1 MKIKIDE
8 VKFIKE
14 LYPRFELDNYVV
26 NQYRQSIETLP
37 PIVLSKNMILIDG
50 YHRLI
55 AHRLEEISEIEAEI
69 LDIDDKKEIF
79 LEAIARNSSHGKQLQ
94 IEEKSKLAPKLYS
107 MNVSLE
113 EISRILAISK
123 TKVYDWTSN
132 LREKETERKDI
143 EVLDLYLQ
151 CYSYNEIEEKLKM
164 GHGTPSNRLLKTL
177 EKISANGKILQ
188 PDNLQLYN
196 VWGVGKL
203 SQSQLKY
210 PGQTPQDIIE
220 NIIYYYTEPP
230 QTDPQIK
237 LSKVIDP
244 MAGSGIIRDVCKKLF
259 RRYMLFDIK
268 PVREDIPITQNDI
281 LEGLPDT
288 AKNTDL
294 AYFDPPYFNLMNEY
308 PDNHFTETYDTFLN
322 AMEKSFKNLRPILNK
337 NGRIA
342 LILKPMNEK
351 MLSGEWLDMTFD
363 CVSIAKNLEY
373 KIEKRIVAPLSTQ
386 QFNGN
391 DVTRAKERK
400 IMLNT
405 LRDIV
410 ILRKEG

>member
-1 MKIKIDE
+1 MIKIDE

-14 LYPRFELDNYVV
+14 FYPRFELDNYVV

-37 PIVLSKNMILIDG
+37 PIVLSKDMILIDG

-55 AHRLEEISEIEAEI
+55 AHKLEEISEIEAEI
-69 LDIDDKKEIF
+69 LDIDDEKEIF

-94 IEEKSKLAPKLYS
+94 IEEKAKLAPKLYS

-123 TKVYDWTSN
+123 TKVYDWTQT
-132 LREKETERKDI
+132 LREKETEQRNAEI
-143 EVLDLYLQ
+143 LDLYLQ
-151 CYSYNEIEEKLKM
+151 CWTQEQIAEKLEVSHQTIGRTVQDSM
-164 GHGTPSNRLLKTL
+164 
-177 EKISANGKILQ
+177 NGKMDIV

-196 VWGVGKL
+196 TWSIGKL
-203 SQSQLKY
+203 SQTQLKY

-230 QTDPQIK
+230 QTEPQIK

-294 AYFDPPYFNLMNEY
+294 AYFDPPYFNLMTEY

-322 AMEKSFKNLRPILNK
+322 AMEKSFKNLRLILNK

>member
-1 MKIKIDE
+1 MMIKIDE

-14 LYPRFELDNYVV
+14 FYPRFELDNYVV

-37 PIVLSKNMILIDG
+37 PIVLSKDMILIDG

-55 AHRLEEISEIEAEI
+55 AHKLEEISEIEAEI
-69 LDIDDKKEIF
+69 LDIDDEKEIF

-94 IEEKSKLAPKLYS
+94 IEEKAKLAPKLYS

-113 EISRILAISK
+113 DISRILAISK

-132 LREKETERKDI
+132 LREKEKNQRNAEI
-143 EVLDLYLQ
+143 FDLYLQ
-151 CYSYNEIEEKLKM
+151 CWSQEQIADKL
-164 GHGTPSNRLLKTL
+164 GESTSTVSRSLQ
-177 EKISANGKILQ
+177 ISTNGKMQ
-188 PDNLQLYN
+188 VPDNLQLYN

-230 QTDPQIK
+230 QTEPQIK

-294 AYFDPPYFNLMNEY
+294 AYFDPPYFNLMTEY

-322 AMEKSFKNLRPILNK
+322 AMEKSFKNLRLILNK

>member
-1 MKIKIDE
+1 MKIKIDD

-37 PIVLSKNMILIDG
+37 PIVLSKNMILVDG

-55 AHRLEEISEIEAEI
+55 AHRLEEKSEIEAEI
-69 LDIDDKKEIF
+69 LDIDDEKEIF

-94 IEEKSKLAPKLYS
+94 IEEKAKLAPKLYS

-123 TKVYDWTSN
+123 TKIYDWTQS
-132 LREKETERKDI
+132 LREREKEQRDV

-151 CYSYNEIEEKLKM
+151 CWTQEQIA
-164 GHGTPSNRLLKTL
+164 
-177 EKISANGKILQ
+177 EKIELSQMAISKILNKTISTNGESFT

-230 QTDPQIK
+230 QTEPQIR

-322 AMEKSFKNLRPILNK
+322 AMEKSFKNLRPILNE